1 MIRITILLGVVL
13 VLLGLGAYGYALTG
27 EQASMTAL
35 IPAFFGVP
43 IAALGLA
50 AARWPARRAVFMH
63 VAVLLA
69 LLGLVGSARGLTS
82 LPSLIT
88 RSDEVARPA
97 AVLVQ
102 SIMAV
107 LCLAYVIVAVRSFI
121 SARAKT
127 S

>member
-1 MIRITILLGVVL
+1 MIRITILFGAVL
-13 VLLGLGAYGYALTG
+13 VLLGVGAYAYALTG

-43 IAALGLA
+43 IVAMALA
-50 AARWPARRAVFMH
+50 AARWPTRRALFMH
-63 VAVLLA
+63 IIVVVA
-69 LLGLVGSARGLTS
+69 LLGLAGSARGLAS
-82 LPSLIT
+82 LPALVT
-88 RSDEVARPA
+88 RPDEVARPA

-121 SARAKT
+121 VARAN
-127 S
+127 SR